1 MPERARFCCPAD
13 LWDVCTQ
20 TNPEQSQEDGS
31 ERPDR
36 VNPPRRKAQ
45 WLLHYSGSGSGLV
58 SVLGEAVVAA
68 PAMAL
73 ISEFPEAVG
82 GMSRDA
88 QLGEG
93 SGNTSQAPGN
103 GLFKQVEGPPSHS
116 SDQKRQGVVVPQ
128 LSVKK
133 IQQSL

>member
-31 ERPDR
+31 ECPDR

-58 SVLGEAVVAA
+58 SDLGEAVVAA

-73 ISEFPEAVG
+73 ISEFPEAVR

-93 SGNTSQAPGN
+93 SGNASQAPGCLSRWK
-103 GLFKQVEGPPSHS
+103 GLHHTAVTRKDRGWWFLNSQ
-116 SDQKRQGVVVPQ
+116 
-128 LSVKK
+128 
-133 IQQSL
+133 